1 MEHKLTVIT
10 LALNYSA
17 LTSQHL
23 HSRHLRESKG
33 VRFLQLRT
41 SIAKWGN
48 RRGWGGL
55 ILLYCM
61 QLVCKKKALS
71 TELEPREVIVK

>member
-1 MEHKLTVIT
+1 MEHELTVIT

-33 VRFLQLRT
+33 VHFP
-41 SIAKWGN
+41 SAPYVDSKMG
-48 RRGWGGL
+48 
-55 ILLYCM
+55 
-61 QLVCKKKALS
+61 
-71 TELEPREVIVK
+71 

>member
-48 RRGWGGL
+48 RRGWRQCWSGL

-61 QLVCKKKALS
+61 QLVCKKKR
-71 TELEPREVIVK
+71 P